1 MNRISTIAKSVALLL
16 AAGLSMG
23 QCGPCCQEIGPSLI
37 ATGIYE
43 PDAGVVHQNPLPFT
57 TYVMML
63 DDCDVNSI
71 QLEATASVNGGEPVD
86 LAISL
91 QPAGIEG
98 GCVNRTQLILSGD
111 LVLESGTN
119 NVHIHVVAEEDSD
132 VVELDDYV
140 TYTYE

>member
-1 MNRISTIAKSVALLL
+1 MNKVSTIAKSAALLIVLGL
-16 AAGLSMG
+16 AMG
-23 QCGPCCQEIGPSLI
+23 QCGPCCGEIGPSLI

-43 PDAGVVHQNPLPFT
+43 PNAGVVYQNPLPFT

-63 DDCDVNSI
+63 DDCDVESI
-71 QLEATASVNGGEPVD
+71 QLEATASVSGGDPVD
-86 LAISL
+86 LAIVL
-91 QPAGIEG
+91 QPAGVEG

-119 NVHIHVVAEEDSD
+119 EVHIHVVAEEDGE
-132 VVELDDYV
+132 VVELDDDV